1 MPDVVLHGDVFW
13 TFRADENMVRTN
25 YVDLDNQ
32 QMNERMFTCEIYVY
46 NSFKFQP
53 EVKIKNFDL
62 FLNNL

>member
-32 QMNERMFTCEIYVY
+32 QMNERMFTFAID

-53 EVKIKNFDL
+53 GVKI
-62 FLNNL
+62 

>member
-32 QMNERMFTCEIYVY
+32 QMNERMFTCAIYITHF
-46 NSFKFQP
+46 NSSPKLTFKILICF
-53 EVKIKNFDL
+53 
-62 FLNNL
+62 

>member
-32 QMNERMFTCEIYVY
+32 QMNERIFTCAVD
-46 NSFKFQP
+46 NSFKFLP
-53 EVKIKNFDL
+53 EVKISICF
-62 FLNNL
+62 